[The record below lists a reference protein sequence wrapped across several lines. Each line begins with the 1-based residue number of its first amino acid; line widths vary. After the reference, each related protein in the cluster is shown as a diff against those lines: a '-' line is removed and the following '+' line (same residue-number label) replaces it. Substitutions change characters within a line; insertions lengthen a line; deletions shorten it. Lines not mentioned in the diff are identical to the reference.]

1 MLKRIK
7 IRGKL
12 LLLLITPLLAV
23 LLFAASGVLERTDN
37 RDASASEAQIAE
49 FAEATA
55 DLSTALQ
62 VERFQTLLTGRLMGA
77 FSSEIRPDEIATDD
91 ALTQWRAEVNA
102 ISGVLAGTPA
112 LESIRTLEADL
123 VEVVDAERGE
133 RFASDALADELSES
147 AERLNDVI
155 VDLQGESTSIELY
168 QALDGA
174 ASLIGVQES
183 LADIVLIGDRSIS
196 NPASSVELSFQF
208 RSIRLLENAFA
219 SSTVGAFGGS
229 PAPPRE

>member
-91 ALTQWRAEVNA
+91 ALTQWRTEVDA
-102 ISGVLAGTPA
+102 ISGVLAGTPV

-133 RFASDALADELSES
+133 RFASDALADELSEN

-155 VDLQGESTSIELY
+155 VDLQGQSTSIELY

-183 LADIVLIGDRSIS
+183 LADIERQIGE
-196 NPASSVELSFQF
+196 A
-208 RSIRLLENAFA
+208 
-219 SSTVGAFGGS
+219 
-229 PAPPRE
+229 